1 MRRTDLEDG
10 EADTLA
16 GVPASPFGPPT
27 GPTVLKFPCR
37 PAPRPVT
44 AAGSDLPPPLDPAP
58 FEPLGNAVA
67 AVVMRL
73 RGGFP
78 RVNVMAAGHPEE
90 ESDRQP

>member
-1 MRRTDLEDG
+1 MRRIEIDG
-10 EADTLA
+10 ENPGTDANQA
-16 GVPASPFGPPT
+16 E
-27 GPTVLKFPCR
+27 VLSRSAARTSLIPFPCR

-73 RGGFP
+73 RGDFP
-78 RVNVMAAGHPEE
+78 RVSVLRVAGEDSDPEA
-90 ESDRQP
+90 